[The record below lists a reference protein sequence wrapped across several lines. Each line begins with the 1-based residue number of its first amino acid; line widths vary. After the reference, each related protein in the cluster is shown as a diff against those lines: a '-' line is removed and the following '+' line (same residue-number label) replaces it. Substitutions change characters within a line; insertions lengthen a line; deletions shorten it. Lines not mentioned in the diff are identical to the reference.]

1 MKHTTIPD
9 PPGFDALSKAEQIR
23 YLQSLWD
30 RITASPGEIPVP
42 ESHIELAEQRL
53 AEYRRD
59 PSRALPAHQ
68 ILNLLAKKDR

>member
-1 MKHTTIPD
+1 MERAPISE
-9 PPGFDALSKAEQIR
+9 PPGSSNLSKAEQIR

-30 RITASPGEIPVP
+30 HISENPSEVPVP

-59 PSRALPAHQ
+59 PKKAHPAHEV
-68 ILNLLAKKDR
+68 LGRLRK